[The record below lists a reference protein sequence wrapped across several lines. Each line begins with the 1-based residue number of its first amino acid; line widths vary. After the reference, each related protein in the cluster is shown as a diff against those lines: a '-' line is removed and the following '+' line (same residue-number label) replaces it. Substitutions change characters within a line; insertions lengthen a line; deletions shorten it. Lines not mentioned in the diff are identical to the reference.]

1 MHRAFVVLNPHQ
13 IVSFFITFG
22 RPNIIVINANI
33 VKTNLS
39 DLIARVSIMVQKQ
52 VVVDG
57 QGFFVANC
65 FANLVFTFPNSG
77 VRIKSVTHQSS

>member
-13 IVSFFITFG
+13 IVSFFLIFG
-22 RPNIIVINANI
+22 RPNIIFINASI
-33 VKTNLS
+33 IKTNLS
-39 DLIARVSIMVQKQ
+39 QLIASFNHGVQKQ
-52 VVVDG
+52 VVVNNKAFRC
-57 QGFFVANC
+57 QLF